1 VGKPDGRV
9 KPKAGSGNELVWLLG
24 QPHLGDYLDFVR
36 TKVVDG
42 ASVDPRRLADEWRAA
57 NDVYAKLEASEAG
70 LADGTKRRPVG
81 KALKPLAARLERN
94 PWFRDSFDNLP
105 YSIEKV
111 ELDTLV
117 VSQNHVERAYT
128 SAFLRRLRS
137 MSEAELFEFCLPL
150 EKPLPPVSV
159 TRLSGDRFV
168 FTSPSTDFR
177 SHMPRLL
184 RPADI
189 PAVVSSGPISA
200 FVGIAVGFGSNFVSA
215 VRADR
220 RIVLQ
225 NGYHRCYALRCAG
238 LTYAYCVVEDVTRKD
253 ELKLTV
259 DEIVASDPE
268 FYFASRRPPLMKD
281 FFDRRLAKRLRLVA
295 MQNHVE
301 IEIKV
306 RSSIATDWR

>member
-1 VGKPDGRV
+1 MGKSDGRA

-36 TKVVDG
+36 AKVIGG
-42 ASVDPRRLADEWRAA
+42 ADIDPRRLADEWRAA
-57 NDVYAKLEASEAG
+57 NDVYAELESSEAG
-70 LADGTKRRPVG
+70 LADTTRRRPIAR
-81 KALKPLAARLERN
+81 ALKPLAKRLEEN
-94 PWFRDSFDNLP
+94 AWFKDSFDNLP

-128 SAFLRRLRS
+128 PAFLKRLRS

-150 EKPLPPVSV
+150 EKPMPPVSV

-177 SHMPRLL
+177 SHSPRLL
-184 RPADI
+184 RPAEI
-189 PAVVSSGPISA
+189 PGVTSSGPISA

-225 NGYHRCYALRCAG
+225 NGYHRSYALRCAG
-238 LTYAYCVVEDVTRKD
+238 LTHAYCVVEDVTRKD
-253 ELKLTV
+253 EMKLTV
-259 DEIVASDPE
+259 DDTVAGDPE
-268 FYFASRRPPLMKD
+268 FFFASRRPPLMKD
-281 FFDRRLAKRLRLVA
+281 FFDRRLAKRLRILP

-301 IEIKV
+301 VEVKV
-306 RSSIATDWR
+306 RSSIATDLR